1 MITYSFAGK
10 RVFYREYGAGAEI
23 VQEDGTVVADFKSH
37 VDAEKFLE
45 MLVTSEVQSSDS
57 VRYFRW
63 AYRLLTAL
71 AIRCKNDNGSMH
83 KLQDWSGLAGS
94 SRSMYLTKARYEAGV
109 DCDEFLQV
117 VRNEIDC
124 SDIYDE
130 FASKQ

>member
-1 MITYSFAGK
+1 MIEYQFAGK

-23 VQEDGTVVADFKSH
+23 VQSDGTVVADFKSH
-37 VDAEKFLE
+37 IDAEKFLE
-45 MLVTSEVQSSDS
+45 MLVAADIQASNS

-83 KLQDWSGLAGS
+83 ELQCWGGLAGS
-94 SRSMYLTKARYEAGV
+94 SRSMYLTKARSEAGI
-109 DCDEFLQV
+109 DCDEFSYV

-124 SDIYDE
+124 ADIYDE
-130 FASKQ
+130 FALK